1 MTRRRGN
8 NEGSIYKRKDGRWEA
23 RISLDHGGRKG
34 LYGKTRQEVARKLAV
49 AIKARQDG
57 LPPVSERQT
66 VRQYMGHWL
75 ESTRPSLRPKTWLR
89 YEQLLRLHVVP
100 EIGNLRLVRLSP
112 QHLQRLYASRLE
124 AGLSPPSVVQLHAV
138 LRRALG
144 QAARWGLVA
153 RNVVSLVT
161 PPRLERREMA
171 TLSPDQVRS
180 LLEAAAGDR
189 LAALYVLAITTG
201 LRQGEILALRWR
213 DVDLDDGR
221 TLQVRATLQRTAEG
235 FVFAEPK
242 TAHSRRQVALGTA
255 AVEGLR
261 RHRARQLEERIR
273 LGTAWED
280 DDLVFANEVGRPIE
294 ASNLR
299 NRSFWPLLERAGLP
313 RIRFH
318 DLRHTAA
325 TLLLGQ
331 GVHPKI
337 VSEMLGHCQIAITLD
352 LYSHVT
358 PTMQRQA
365 AETMDAVL
373 SR

>member
-1 MTRRRGN
+1 MSKRRANG
-8 NEGSIYKRKDGRWEA
+8 EGSVYKRKDGRWEA
-23 RISLDHGGRKG
+23 RISLDHGGRKA
-34 LYGKTRQEVARKLAV
+34 LYGKTRQEVARKLVV
-49 AIKARQDG
+49 AMKARQDG

-100 EIGNLRLVRLSP
+100 EIGKVRLVRLSP
-112 QHLQRLYASRLE
+112 QHLQRLYAGRLE
-124 AGLSPPSVVQLHAV
+124 AGLSPASVVQLHAV

-153 RNVVSLVT
+153 RNVASLVT
-161 PPRLERREMA
+161 PPRRSRKEMA
-171 TLSPDQVRS
+171 TLSPEQARI
-180 LLEAAAGDR
+180 LIEAVAGDR
-189 LAALYVLAITTG
+189 LEALYVLAINTG
-201 LRQGEILALRWR
+201 MRQGELLALRWS
-213 DVDLDDGR
+213 DVDLDGG
-221 TLQVRATLQRTAEG
+221 TLQVKATLQSAGEG

-242 TAHSRRQVALGTA
+242 TAHSRRQVALNRPA
-255 AVEGLR
+255 AEALR
-261 RHRARQLEERIR
+261 SHRARQLEER
-273 LGTAWED
+273 LSMGVAWED
-280 DDLVFANEVGRPIE
+280 NDLVFANEVGRPI
-294 ASNLR
+294 AAANLR
-299 NRSFWPLLERAGLP
+299 NRSFWPLLEQAGLP

-325 TLLLGQ
+325 TLLLGR

-337 VSEMLGHCQIAITLD
+337 VSEMLGHSQIAITLD

-365 AETMDAVL
+365 ADELEAAL